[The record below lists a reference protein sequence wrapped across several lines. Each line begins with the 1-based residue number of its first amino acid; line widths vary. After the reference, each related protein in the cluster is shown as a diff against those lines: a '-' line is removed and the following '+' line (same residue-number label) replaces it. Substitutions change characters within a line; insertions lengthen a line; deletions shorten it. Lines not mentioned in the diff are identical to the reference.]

1 MGERGKDCLPLKI
14 KQKSSE
20 TLAAHRSDFR
30 CRNVL
35 LAVLSEGGFFCIC
48 CTTIFGFVSA
58 FLIANSVLR
67 LKVSLMH

>member
-35 LAVLSEGGFFCIC
+35 LAVLSEGGFLYLLHHNFRFSIS
-48 CTTIFGFVSA
+48 VS
-58 FLIANSVLR
+58 NC
-67 LKVSLMH
+67 